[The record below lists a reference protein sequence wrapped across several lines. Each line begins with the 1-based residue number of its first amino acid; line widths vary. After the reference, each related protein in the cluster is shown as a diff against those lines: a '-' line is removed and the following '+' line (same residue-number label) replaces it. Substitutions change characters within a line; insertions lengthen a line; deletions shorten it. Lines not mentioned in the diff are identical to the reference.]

1 MQEATFGAGCF
12 WGVQYDFDQVNGVV
26 RTTAGYMGGS
36 KENPTYEEVCS
47 NTTGHAEV
55 VHLEF
60 DENIVTYEE
69 LLNVFWKMH
78 DPTQKNRQ
86 GVDIGLQYRSVIFY
100 HTAEQKKKAEESK
113 QKLEESEV
121 FKKPIATQI
130 EKASIFY
137 PAEEY
142 HQEYFKKN
150 GVTGCRI

>member
-60 DENIVTYEE
+60 DEQIVTYEE

-100 HTAEQKKKAEESK
+100 HTDEQKKKAEESK
-113 QKLEESEV
+113 QKLEEV
-121 FKKPIATQI
+121 KAFKKPIATQI

>member
-100 HTAEQKKKAEESK
+100 HTDEQKKKAEESK
-113 QKLEESEV
+113 QKLEEV
-121 FKKPIATQI
+121 KAFKKPIATQI